1 MIRKRVNN
9 GIKALTG
16 VAFLLN
22 VCICLI
28 GCTANPFLREE
39 KISEN
44 KHMQNEE
51 ILEEHNLAVEEQKS
65 TENTEPKLKGQ
76 QLIFKTDMDDLTEK
90 IIPNYKLKKSV
101 KHYTGNKE
109 VGGRIFTEDGGQT
122 SVINGEIRDQAV
134 SMDEE
139 HAVVKAKEWIE
150 TAFVEFDVSLL
161 DGQEPLIMYMRKT
174 ELSNDS
180 KEVITGY
187 RIEYENQYDSYKIQG
202 EGITV
207 LLDDIGVSFGII
219 TWNEYEK
226 IDSPENSETAQTV
239 DFEQSKILLENAI
252 MKENE
257 EFGFDENNQ
266 DARTVDKVELVF
278 YGNAE
283 EEYIPAWHYEMVD
296 GRAYYVNCSD
306 GQVSHP

>member
-1 MIRKRVNN
+1 MKSEKIRKV
-9 GIKALTG
+9 IVKFALALT
-16 VAFLLN
+16 VSYVLA
-22 VCICLI
+22 
-28 GCTANPFLREE
+28 GCTAE
-39 KISEN
+39 SEN
-44 KHMQNEE
+44 PEKLTPAESVKKESAQEPD
-51 ILEEHNLAVEEQKS
+51 VEL
-65 TENTEPKLKGQ
+65 TGQ
-76 QLIFKTDMDDLTEK
+76 QLIFKTDMEEMTEK
-90 IIPNYKLKKSV
+90 VIPDYTLKRNV
-101 KHYTGNKE
+101 KHYTGNKDAGE
-109 VGGRIFTEDGGQT
+109 NIHTEDGGQT
-122 SVINGEIRDQAV
+122 SITNGEIRDQAV

-139 HAVVKAKEWIE
+139 EAVVKAKEWIE

-174 ELSNDS
+174 ELSIES

-226 IDSPENSETAQTV
+226 IDSQENSETAQTV
-239 DFEQSKILLENAI
+239 DFEQSKILLANAI